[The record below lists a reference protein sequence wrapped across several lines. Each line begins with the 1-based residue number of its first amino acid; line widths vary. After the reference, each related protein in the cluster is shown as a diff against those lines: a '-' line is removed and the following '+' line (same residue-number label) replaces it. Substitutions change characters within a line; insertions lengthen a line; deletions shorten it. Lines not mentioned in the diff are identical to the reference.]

1 MSQDLTRTRAR
12 PPRGPGPPAS
22 PATEPGSGRD
32 LAALR
37 PEPRARL
44 PDPRAPPYPDPA
56 RVARLPPPPPG
67 ASASFKPSSPS
78 PGRLVSPASLRS
90 LPGGTG
96 AVAFLAPPPTLHEG
110 SGTEWASR
118 FSSRNKEAVAA
129 AAKRGESLAR
139 VPAQLRQAAPPTHAA
154 RAPTTRAPASLLP
167 SPRLR
172 LPPPARPRARAR
184 PPFRSL
190 CARAGVRC
198 AHARRSSGGSEGVG
212 GSSCRTRS

>member
-44 PDPRAPPYPDPA
+44 LDPRAPPYPDPA

-110 SGTEWASR
+110 SGIEWASR
-118 FSSRNKEAVAA
+118 FTSRNKEAVAA
-129 AAKRGESLAR
+129 AAKRGGEPGARARSASAGRPPYTHGARAPATR
-139 VPAQLRQAAPPTHAA
+139 VPASLPSQSTTPASAARPASCARQPTLPLPVRTRGRSLRA
-154 RAPTTRAPASLLP
+154 RAPAL
-167 SPRLR
+167 
-172 LPPPARPRARAR
+172 
-184 PPFRSL
+184 
-190 CARAGVRC
+190 
-198 AHARRSSGGSEGVG
+198 
-212 GSSCRTRS
+212 